1 MLLPAAA
8 AIKSLWPLANFRR
21 KFICT
26 SNCSSLKKGH
36 PWGLACANG
45 SVHEHSTAE
54 PPLMAEDAPRSF
66 GTCSCGGVGC
76 CIGLTKES
84 ASQRCFGKVACT
96 PLRSVSHHFKN
107 ATCGKVVPLTHEA
120 SSPCL
125 LGTLGINA
133 DYVCIYTC
141 V

>member
-8 AIKSLWPLANFRR
+8 AIKFLWPLANFRR

-36 PWGLACANG
+36 PWGFACANG

-54 PPLMAEDAPRSF
+54 PPLMAEDAARFF
-66 GTCSCGGVGC
+66 GTRSRGSVGW

-84 ASQRCFGKVACT
+84 ASQWCFGNGKVACT

-107 ATCGKVVPLTHEA
+107 TTCGKVVPLTQACSSEA
-120 SSPCL
+120 SSSCP
-125 LGTLGINA
+125 
-133 DYVCIYTC
+133 YWER
-141 V
+141 